1 MVPMSTVLGMFC
13 VVVMCVVEG
22 GPRLE
27 LISVC
32 HMRRYSDSSSVGSSR
47 DLFFFNQLR
56 RGRGPVC
63 CVVRGRRAEV
73 ASSRDI
79 DCSEGGSDVS
89 VVSPAPRGARCS
101 FSDGCNQCSD
111 AKGWRLT
118 PVRACGFCAAGL
130 LRCCS
135 GAGDGAWTCVH
146 LYEVGPVVA
155 R

>member
-1 MVPMSTVLGMFC
+1 MFC
-13 VVVMCVVEG
+13 VVVMCVVVK

-47 DLFFFNQLR
+47 DLFFFNQLG

-63 CVVRGRRAEV
+63 RVVSGRRAEV

-111 AKGWRLT
+111 AKGWVLDAGARLWLLCS
-118 PVRACGFCAAGL
+118 RA
-130 LRCCS
+130 LRCRRAAEQAMGRGRARTVRSC
-135 GAGDGAWTCVH
+135 GAACCCA
-146 LYEVGPVVA
+146 L
-155 R
+155 RN

>member
-1 MVPMSTVLGMFC
+1 
-13 VVVMCVVEG
+13 MCVVG
-22 GPRLE
+22 KGPRLE

-63 CVVRGRRAEV
+63 RVVSGRRAEV

-89 VVSPAPRGARCS
+89 VVSPAPRGLGVLC
-101 FSDGCNQCSD
+101 SDGYNQCSD
-111 AKGWRLT
+111 AKGWVLDTGARLWLLCS
-118 PVRACGFCAAGL
+118 RAFALLCSEQAMGLGRAYTSTKLWRRQL
-130 LRCCS
+130 LR
-135 GAGDGAWTCVH
+135 A
-146 LYEVGPVVA
+146 EN
-155 R
+155 